1 MASAFLLVDNANE
14 PSPAASRLPRAECLE
29 DLGEGDF
36 QSALPSPQRK
46 EEEHDRERGQ
56 DCRHYESGGRKFH
69 PMMEIHFHPRGQAK
83 QEEKERG
90 INQNYAD
97 PLFVVGFHQ

>member
-1 MASAFLLVDNANE
+1 MASVFLLVDNANE
-14 PSPAASRLPRAECLE
+14 PSPA
-29 DLGEGDF
+29 GEGDF
-36 QSALPSPQRK
+36 QSAVPSPQRK
-46 EEEHDRERGQ
+46 EEKHDRKRGQ

-69 PMMEIHFHPRGQAK
+69 ALMEIHFHPCGQAEE
-83 QEEKERG
+83 EEKERG